1 MLNKLKNIFRNK
13 NKIVALGM
21 AIIMC
26 IGTIVYATTPPLTEN
41 NWSDPTVWPGWTESL
56 YNGTDSNGQ
65 PKNPYNYLAT
75 GLAVNSTW
83 LNVVQTGG
91 AQYPLGAIRFLTN
104 RDGATVP
111 DEFKEFEGKYIYCV
125 ANHVPN
131 YVMNNG
137 MQAFKME
144 EWDPTSP
151 FEYCAG
157 TGDIKKFNFIM
168 LAIACNY
175 GTENEDYH
183 PEELNNA
190 YYGIVSQSIA
200 WICTATQAEQS
211 SQGVFKGE
219 SFAEDLA
226 ILRNYPIYY
235 AVMDRSFPQNVNPA
249 IYNYLHSPA
258 PNDWHENHY

>member
-1 MLNKLKNIFRNK
+1 MLSKLKDIFK
-13 NKIVALGM
+13 SKKKIIALGM
-21 AIIMC
+21 VIIMC
-26 IGTIVYATTPPLTEN
+26 IGSIAYATTPPLTEA
-41 NWSDPTVWPGWTESL
+41 NWSDPTVWPGWHEPT
-56 YNGTDSNGQ
+56 YGTKATNAGVT
-65 PKNPYNYLAT
+65 PT

-83 LNVVQTGG
+83 LNVPQTGG
-91 AQYPLGAIRFLTN
+91 AQYTLGAIRFLTT
-104 RDGATVP
+104 REGATVSE
-111 DEFKEFEGKYIYCV
+111 EFQQFAGKYIYCV

-131 YVMNNG
+131 YVLNNG
-137 MQAFKME
+137 MQAFSMQKYE
-144 EWDPTSP
+144 TKNPL
-151 FEYCAG
+151 EYCVG
-157 TGDIKKFNFIM
+157 TGDVREFNFI
-168 LAIACNY
+168 LLTIACNY
-175 GTENEDYH
+175 GSDYSDYH
-183 PEELNNA
+183 PEELDNA

-200 WICTATQAEQS
+200 WICTASQAEQS

>member
-1 MLNKLKNIFRNK
+1 MLNKLKNIFKSK

-26 IGTIVYATTPPLTEN
+26 IGTIVYATTPPLTTD
-41 NWSDPTVWPGWTESL
+41 NWNDPTVWPGWTQDAKDL
-56 YNGTDSNGQ
+56 AAGQ
-65 PKNPYNYLAT
+65 GYIPT

-104 RDGATVP
+104 REGATVP

-137 MQAFKME
+137 MQAFSMRKYTP
-144 EWDPTSP
+144 DDP

-200 WICTATQAEQS
+200 WICTASQAEQS

>member
-26 IGTIVYATTPPLTEN
+26 IGTIVYATTPPLTEA
-41 NWSDPTVWPGWTESL
+41 NWSDPTVWPGWLEEKYKDKATIF
-56 YNGTDSNGQ
+56 
-65 PKNPYNYLAT
+65 KVNPT

-91 AQYPLGAIRFLTN
+91 AQYPLGATRFLTN

-111 DEFKEFEGKYIYCV
+111 ERYEGFNDKYIYCV

-137 MQAFKME
+137 MQAFFMKQYTP
-144 EWDPTSP
+144 DDP

-157 TGDIKKFNFIM
+157 TGDVKKFNFIM

-226 ILRNYPIYY
+226 ILRNYPIYH

-249 IYNYLHSPA
+249 IYSYLHSPA

>member
-1 MLNKLKNIFRNK
+1 MLNKLKNIFKSRNK
-13 NKIVALGM
+13 IIALGM

-26 IGTIVYATTPPLTEN
+26 IGTIVYATTPPLTEA
-41 NWSDPTVWPGWTESL
+41 NWSDPTVWPGWLEEKYKDKATIF
-56 YNGTDSNGQ
+56 
-65 PKNPYNYLAT
+65 KVNPT

-104 RDGATVP
+104 REGATVP

-137 MQAFKME
+137 MQAFKMD

-151 FEYCAG
+151 FSDCAG

-200 WICTATQAEQS
+200 WICTASPAEQA